1 MSNIAATLS
10 LNVPAI
16 TALCLGPRGSQ
27 ILAASGTPSNP
38 SNNSPGLSG
47 DYYIDT
53 STGYYYG
60 PKTNSWPT
68 IPIFSLNYP
77 VSSYPLTLVQGTTS
91 LIVSQYGNNILLGN
105 YSNILGGQNNS
116 LSGNNS
122 GILGG
127 QNNALTANNSF
138 IIGSNITAT
147 ISGFIFV
154 NNLSSTGTIF
164 TPSGY
169 SDLWQSS
176 YTAVSPNSA
185 NWNSAYTAVSPN
197 SANWNS
203 AYTNLTANS
212 ANWNTAYTNIT
223 SNSGNWQSAYT
234 VTSTLA
240 YVTYTLNSTL
250 STIVPSRGTFTATGT
265 ASNIGGGNFN
275 SVLSSYS
282 SVLGGIYNTA
292 SGNYSNV
299 TGGFSGRASGLYSNI
314 AGGVCNTA
322 SGYSASIGG
331 GSCNI
336 ASGTNSAIGAGCGNT
351 ANNSSTYIG
360 GGRNNTA
367 SGLRSAIVGGLNNT
381 ASGDYSFIAGG
392 SANDTK
398 NYAGA
403 IVLGTGLSANRSN
416 TTFVNNI
423 SSQNTVLVGGNVG
436 IGTSSPVQQLEV
448 VGNTVIRSNGQP
460 VLFLNNTN
468 GSQWKNTIQFQKNFL
483 PSFEIGTDI
492 HSAGDNNLYF
502 WDGVNSVERMRIAA
516 NGNIG
521 IGTSSPT
528 GQLTVVGAG
537 QVGGNVNTTGAL
549 GGSIVLGD
557 TGGAVGN
564 GGAIYLA
571 AGGAAWNFAAIKGY
585 VTDGANNSRGDI
597 TFSTRR
603 NPTDST
609 LSESMRITSSGNV
622 GIGTT
627 SPVYPL
633 DVVGDINTSGNIRAG
648 SSFNYQT
655 ASYTL
660 SPTDI
665 GGIVGIDSGSALT
678 VTVPNTI
685 TRIGYQASIIRLG
698 TGPVTISAGSGVT
711 INQAYGLSALAAQY
725 SAATVLY
732 TGVSRGWILFGDLA

>member
-38 SNNSPGLSG
+38 SNNNPGLSG

-68 IPIFSLNYP
+68 IPVFSLNYP

-127 QNNALTANNSF
+127 QNNALTANDSF

-147 ISGFIFV
+147 TPGFIFV

-299 TGGFSGRASGLYSNI
+299 TGGFSGRASGFYSNI

-367 SGLRSAIVGGLNNT
+367 SGLRSAIVGGVNNT

-436 IGTSSPVQQLEV
+436 IGTSSPNVPLSFGTNNVGAPGQPNILRLFDTGSSTTSYGFGISPGTLNVASNGNALFTVGNQVSALYINSNGNV
-448 VGNTVIRSNGQP
+448 GIGTITPNQALTVNGNTVIRSNGQP

-468 GSQWKNTIQFQKNFL
+468 GSQWKNTIQFQKNSL

-492 HSAGDNNLYF
+492 NGAGDNNLYF

-516 NGNIG
+516 NGN
-521 IGTSSPT
+521 
-528 GQLTVVGAG
+528 
-537 QVGGNVNTTGAL
+537 
-549 GGSIVLGD
+549 
-557 TGGAVGN
+557 
-564 GGAIYLA
+564 
-571 AGGAAWNFAAIKGY
+571 
-585 VTDGANNSRGDI
+585 
-597 TFSTRR
+597 
-603 NPTDST
+603 
-609 LSESMRITSSGNV
+609 V

-627 SPVYPL
+627 SPAYPL

-660 SPTDI
+660 SSTDI
-665 GGIVGIDSGSALT
+665 GGIVGVDSGSALT

-711 INQAYGLSALAAQY
+711 LNQAYGLSALAAQY

-732 TGVSRGWILFGDLA
+732 TGASKGWILFGDLG